1 MPFVLFFLEKK
12 KCSILFMIS
21 FDPEVKRPQKPA
33 TKLTINLLREMYGG
47 DIDPLLLTKAT
58 PGDLPTKVLDV
69 RDTMR
74 GTRI

>member
-1 MPFVLFFLEKK
+1 
-12 KCSILFMIS
+12 MIF
-21 FDPEVKRPQKPA
+21 FDPEVKRSQKPA
-33 TKLTINLLREMYGG
+33 TKLTINLLREMDGG